1 MQHNDGLSRDSLVC
15 EDEATSVRAD
25 PVLEVLPMPQS
36 VHSLVVTDLLQ
47 NVTGRFPGDVLELH

>member
-25 PVLEVLPMPQS
+25 PVFEVLPMSQS
-36 VHSLVVTDLLQ
+36 VHSLVVTDLL
-47 NVTGRFPGDVLELH
+47 